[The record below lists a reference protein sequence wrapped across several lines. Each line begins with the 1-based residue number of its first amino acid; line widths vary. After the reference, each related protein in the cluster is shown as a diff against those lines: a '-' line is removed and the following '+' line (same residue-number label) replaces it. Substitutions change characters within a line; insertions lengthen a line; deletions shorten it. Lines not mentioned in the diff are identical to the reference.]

1 MAKHL
6 APNELAALRLVD
18 KQASH
23 DFKEHTTIQL
33 SEPVPPSLFTY
44 WLRATSVDALSCN
57 KRKEMLHLTARTGVA
72 ENLALALAATEI
84 VPDFALLRAA
94 ASSAQP
100 QASQQLLD
108 TLYPALSHAHK
119 TWHDEAL
126 EVAACRGQWH
136 LCGQLLVGH
145 RGLNVWA
152 AANGAIAAG
161 HTVLAGW
168 LTTQAFER
176 LYYWDL
182 LWPWRDRRALRAHAP
197 NNPHIAALCTGDLRA
212 LTDLE
217 RRRVPCRPEVRADVA
232 AMRAEHGLQE
242 ALRQLV
248 AEGAVVDWARLVA
261 GETLEALARC
271 ALEFVAAGDCGARS
285 ARRWAKKGLPAPARD
300 GPQGPAGRRLL
311 DRSGGECGHKAG
323 KPPHRGSMSDS
334 RRRARAQR
342 RHV

>member
-6 APNELAALRLVD
+6 APNDVAALRLVD
-18 KQASH
+18 KQTSH

-33 SEPVPPSLFTY
+33 SEPVPPSLFAY
-44 WLRATSVDALSCN
+44 WLRATSVDALSCD
-57 KRKEMLHLTARTGVA
+57 KRKELLYLTARTGIA
-72 ENLALALAATEI
+72 ENLALALAATGI

-100 QASQQLLD
+100 QASDQLLD

-126 EVAACRGQWH
+126 EVAARRGQWH

-145 RGLNVWA
+145 RGTSAWA

-161 HTVLAGW
+161 HTALAEW
-168 LTTQAFER
+168 LTTQALDR

-217 RRRVPCRPEVRADVA
+217 HRHVPCRPDVRADVA

-271 ALEFVAAGDCGARS
+271 ALEFVAAGDGGAQR
-285 ARRWAKKGLPAPARD
+285 ARRWAKKGLPAPASA
-300 GPQGPAGRRLL
+300 GTQGPAGRRLL
-311 DRSGGECGHKAG
+311 DRSGGEWGHKG
-323 KPPHRGSMSDS
+323 GRPPHRGSVEEA
-334 RRRARAQR
+334 RRRARAQQ